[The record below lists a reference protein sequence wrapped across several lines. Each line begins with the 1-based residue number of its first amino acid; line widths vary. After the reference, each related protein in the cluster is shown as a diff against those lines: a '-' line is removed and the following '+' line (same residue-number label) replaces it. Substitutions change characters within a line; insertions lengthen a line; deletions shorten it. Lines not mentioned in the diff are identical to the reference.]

1 MNKKVLTLCA
11 GFLLAGSL
19 TATAQVCPQNG
30 EFPYRSREVKSAM
43 LDETLQDVTKINQEY
58 YYQLQV
64 NPESLGFTKGTAEFD
79 GEYVLTAERDYST
92 GKIYLTAQKS
102 NNATLTHSLWKITV
116 KDRTVN
122 GRVYV
127 FENKETGFE
136 LSFDHMNA
144 LQRDAKGNITF
155 KTADGKKNANTG
167 WKYGKDG
174 LMDGCTY
181 NWAWYTTDAQAGK
194 FDYKKVYS
202 YFHNGT
208 DSVMALMAVKPKV
221 ATGDLGDIVYN
232 TDEDE
237 RGVAVAK
244 GLSEKGLNG
253 TANNGFAIVAVKDSK
268 TNAEHYL
275 ADVTGALEI
284 KPVVAGAK
292 VLNADEI
299 NTMIDANGSFLSF
312 PNHIAEYM
320 VWNNA
325 ENPAEAGKDAKLT
338 TKFTVCKPGTNEP
351 MTFASN
357 PFDKKFKAI
366 EANVEEL
373 HRDAVTTVLGHTFP
387 ADYAGYDVLLE
398 TVDPLWTKGNDKQYG
413 YLYVSEYPYEGTVFQ
428 GAYNA
433 LEVKVAPYAYLT
445 DPGVQTSEKRIV
457 KNYEEATD
465 KLNDALQARYHW
477 KVTYYATNDSVVF
490 EPLNA
495 SRMRQDDAT
504 NKLKFEASYLNVNK
518 PALYLNTVN
527 KGTAYPDANG
537 NTMYNKDFG
546 VPVALYAMNFGPEAG
561 DKAAF
566 LTVGYASGKSVS
578 GEAINAGL
586 NKWAA
591 KEKTEKGNPA
601 YVTNQ
606 TAADTYQSQMEL
618 VVRFANSYA
627 NPYERA
633 TVKDGLY
640 FINIKNVKPAVY
652 QTEHRTEG
660 AYVVMDMGG
669 HTVYDV
675 EEAGQQDFTH
685 MPATQWVVE
694 QDQCLDTTDDLNVNR
709 YPTVVVRNREFGGV
723 TEWGS
728 SQIAFAGQLYKNKET
743 GNLVTLNHRKYIRY
757 IGSTSVQDH
766 YRTEL
771 NCADE
776 FVFNKIEKPT
786 KFGYFNEAEE
796 TLRNSVY
803 KFQHMFDMSQNL
815 FLGTDG
821 KFVKLTK
828 DGAEFELYRAEGWT
842 PVRDYH
848 YEYNYA
854 TGEKDIL
861 VWDDTYHFAYADSAE
876 YGYTSKRAGAE
887 QLYKTF
893 YKVKVKDENLI
904 DNDHTFLAINNQ
916 YKYVIATEKEI
927 LDPKNELRFAVVTLK
942 ENNHLGIEHGY
953 SLVNAPEYTIVK
965 AGATKDDLKDL
976 YRKWVYDETD
986 AQAYLSFYYVDSKTG
1001 KPVEM
1006 VRLAN
1011 HFKDENKRWYANWGK
1026 LAVESISLNAKIAS
1040 LCETTTDAFALV
1052 PAARNLYR
1060 TLDAAYVNNAK
1071 KVIDL
1076 TTVDYQGNESL
1087 YEDSGSKLAMANKL
1101 NYLAA
1106 ENLGNQ
1112 TKREGFYVDKVAK
1125 SSAYMPQYL
1134 LAVAADSVP
1143 AYKYCVDGI
1152 HGINPGCGHEVE
1164 TPGYVEGRFLVNFND
1179 SIKEALIDKLTKRA
1193 DAFKSDN
1200 FVRLGFVEG
1209 IHRGD
1214 SLYILK
1220 DTTLASIKKADKT
1233 GKLYVDPMFFNKAN
1247 EGKKYNVVKLDGKH
1261 NNAAFSF
1268 REVGDG
1274 NFLIESNDLNNNA
1287 MIGSFGAGA
1296 WIKLHNNVPV
1306 LTQYTNHNGD
1316 HNTGDSTDAWR
1327 KFSDA
1332 TTTGTF
1338 GEAINQAAR
1347 FTMAAVDKDAN
1358 ATANETIATSDV
1370 TVSATNGAV
1379 VVKGAAGKAVVVTNI
1394 LGQTLANAVISSD
1407 NASISV
1413 PAGIVVVAVEGE
1425 EAVKVVVK

>member
-19 TATAQVCPQNG
+19 TAAAQVCPQNG
-30 EFPYRSREVKSAM
+30 EFPYRSRMVKSAM
-43 LDETLQDVTKINQEY
+43 LDVTLQDVNKINQEY

-64 NPESLGFTKGTAEFD
+64 NPESLKLTDAD
-79 GEYVLTAERDYST
+79 GEFVLTAERDYST

-144 LQRDAKGNITF
+144 LQCDPTTGFIEFTNPAT
-155 KTADGKKNANTG
+155 GKKNANTD

-174 LMDGCTY
+174 LMDGCNY
-181 NWAWYTTDAQAGK
+181 NWAWYTTDYK
-194 FDYKKVYS
+194 ENTFDYKKVYS

-208 DSVMALMAVKPKV
+208 DSVMAMFAVQKGTNV
-221 ATGDLGDIVYN
+221 ADKVYN
-232 TDEDE
+232 QIEDG
-237 RGVAVAK
+237 RKVVD
-244 GLSEKGLNG
+244 GLSEAGLDG
-253 TANNGFAIVAVKDSK
+253 TADNGFAIVAYKTSK
-268 TNAEHYL
+268 NQAGDFLKKYES
-275 ADVTGALEI
+275 LEI
-284 KPVVAGAK
+284 RPVVAGAK
-292 VLNADEI
+292 VLNAAEI

-312 PNHIAEYM
+312 PKHIADYE
-320 VWNNA
+320 VWNDA
-325 ENPAEAGKDAKLT
+325 ENPGEDAKLS
-338 TKFTVCKPGTNEP
+338 TKFTVCEPGTYKP

-366 EANVEEL
+366 EAEVDEL
-373 HRDAVTTVLGHTFP
+373 HRGAFTTTPGGAKIPTL
-387 ADYAGYDVLLE
+387 YAGYDVLLE
-398 TVDPLWTKGNDKQYG
+398 TVDPISTEGNDKQYG
-413 YLYVSEYPYEGTVFQ
+413 YLYVSEYPYEIEAFQ
-428 GAYNA
+428 GIYNG
-433 LEVKVAPYAYLT
+433 LKVEIAPYAYLKAGKKKT
-445 DPGVQTSEKRIV
+445 LLKYSGKEDMLKDP
-457 KNYEEATD
+457 
-465 KLNDALQARYHW
+465 LQARYHW

-495 SRMRQDDAT
+495 SRMSQPDAT
-504 NKLKFEASYLNVNK
+504 KKVKFEDSNLAQAL
-518 PALYLNTVN
+518 PARYLNTVN
-527 KGTAYPDANG
+527 QGKAYPDANA
-537 NTMYNKDFG
+537 NTMTNKAEG
-546 VPVALYAMNFGPEAG
+546 VPVALYAMNFGLPSG

-566 LTVGYASGKSVS
+566 LTVGYATGT
-578 GEAINAGL
+578 NAEGAGVDPGIGL
-586 NKWAA
+586 WAA
-591 KEKTEKGNPA
+591 KNKVFSKLGNEGNPA
-601 YVTNQ
+601 YVTNR
-606 TAADTYQSQMEL
+606 TPEKTYQSQMKL
-618 VVRFANSYA
+618 VVRFAKSYA

-633 TVKDGLY
+633 TVKDDLY

-709 YPTVVVRNREFGGV
+709 YPTVVVRNREFANV
-723 TEWGS
+723 
-728 SQIAFAGQLYKNKET
+728 AFAGQLYKNKET
-743 GNLVTLNHRKYIRY
+743 GNLVTLNHRKYIRRY
-757 IGSTSVQDH
+757 NSSTSVKNH
-766 YRTEL
+766 YNTEL

-786 KFGYFNEAEE
+786 TLGYFNEAEE

-828 DGAEFELYRAEGWT
+828 DGAEFELYRAEGWY
-842 PVRDYH
+842 PVPDSVKLYNEDDGTWYKSPSPKGTFH
-848 YEYNYA
+848 FEY
-854 TGEKDIL
+854 T
-861 VWDDTYHFAYADSAE
+861 DSHE
-876 YGYTSKRAGAE
+876 YGYTSKRAGAD

-893 YKVKVKDENLI
+893 FKVKVKDENLI

-965 AGATKDDLKDL
+965 ADATKDDLKNL
-976 YRKWVYDETD
+976 SMELVYDKTD
-986 AQAYLSFYYVDSKTG
+986 AQWYKSYYYVDSKG
-1001 KPVEM
+1001 KHVEM

-1011 HFKDENKRWYANWGK
+1011 HFKEEEEYKQSYANWGK

-1060 TLDAAYVNNAK
+1060 DLKASGLVNNAK

-1076 TTVDYQGNESL
+1076 VTVDHQGNESL
-1087 YEDSGSKLAMANKL
+1087 YEDSSSKLAQANKL

-1112 TKREGFYVDKVAK
+1112 TKREGFYVDAVAK

-1134 LAVAADSVP
+1134 LVVAADSVP
-1143 AYKYCVDGI
+1143 AYKYCEDGI

-1164 TPGYVEGRFLVNFND
+1164 APGYVEGRFLVNFND
-1179 SIKEALIDKLTKRA
+1179 SITNAIDKLTKRA
-1193 DAFKSDN
+1193 DAFRAHN
-1200 FVRLGFVEG
+1200 RVRLGFVEG

-1214 SLYILK
+1214 NLYILK

-1233 GKLYVDPMFFNKAN
+1233 GKLYVDPMFFDKAN
-1247 EGKKYNVVKLDGKH
+1247 EGKKYDVVKLDGKH

-1268 REVGDG
+1268 REVGDADG
-1274 NFLIESNDLNNNA
+1274 NFLIESNDINGKA
-1287 MIGSFGAGA
+1287 KIGSFGGA
-1296 WIKLHNNVPV
+1296 WIQILNNIPV
-1306 LTQYTNHNGD
+1306 LAQYYNVDGN
-1316 HNTGDSTDAWR
+1316 HNTGDSTDSW
-1327 KFSDA
+1327 KKYKDYV
-1332 TTTGTF
+1332 TF
-1338 GEAINQAAR
+1338 ETEGAAINQSAI
-1347 FTMAAVDKDAN
+1347 FTMKAVDKDAH

>member
-11 GFLLAGSL
+11 GFMLAGSL

-43 LDETLQDVTKINQEY
+43 LDATLNEVKAINQEY

-64 NPESLGFTKGTAEFD
+64 KPASLGLAKGEF
-79 GEYVLTAERDYST
+79 VLTAERDYST

-102 NNATLTHSLWKITV
+102 NEATMTHSLWKITV

-127 FENKETGFE
+127 FVNKETGFE

-208 DSVMALMAVKPKV
+208 DSVMALMAVKPM
-221 ATGDLGDIVYN
+221 ATTGDLGDIVYN

-244 GLSEKGLNG
+244 GLSKTGLDG
-253 TANNGFAIVAVKDSK
+253 TVDNGFAIVAVKDSK

-275 ADVTGALEI
+275 ADVKGALEI

-292 VLNADEI
+292 VLNAAEI

-312 PNHIAEYM
+312 PDHIAEYK

-357 PFDKKFKAI
+357 PFDNEFVAI
-366 EANVEEL
+366 ES
-373 HRDAVTTVLGHTFP
+373 TVDDLRRISAG
-387 ADYAGYDVLLE
+387 DYAGYDVLLQTKNPIE
-398 TVDPLWTKGNDKQYG
+398 TLSGNKKQYG
-413 YLYVSEYPYEGTVFQ
+413 YLYVSEYPYEGQAFQ
-428 GAYNA
+428 GIYNG
-433 LEVKVAPYAYLT
+433 LEVKVAPYASLNTIKTKAKGNKTIFLSY
-445 DPGVQTSEKRIV
+445 
-457 KNYEEATD
+457 NEATD
-465 KLNDALQARYHW
+465 NIDDALQARYHW

-495 SRMRQDDAT
+495 SRMNQDDAT
-504 NKLKFEASYLNVNK
+504 DNATPFEESWLAMASSK
-518 PALYLNTVN
+518 EYLNTVN
-527 KGTAYPDANG
+527 EGIAYKDGATGPANG
-537 NTMYNKDFG
+537 NAMNNKAKG
-546 VPVALYAMNFGPEAG
+546 VPVALYALNFGPEAG
-561 DKAAF
+561 DKANF
-566 LTVGYASGKSVS
+566 LTVGYASGKAAD
-578 GEAINAGL
+578 GTKIDATNL
-586 NKWAA
+586 RWAA
-591 KEKTEKGNPA
+591 ENKATLVEKGNPA
-601 YVTNQ
+601 YVTNHS
-606 TAADTYQSQMEL
+606 ANDTYQSQMEL

-709 YPTVVVRNREFGGV
+709 YPTVVVRNREFADV
-723 TEWGS
+723 
-728 SQIAFAGQLYKNKET
+728 AFAGQLYKNKET

-757 IGSTSVQDH
+757 NGSTSVKNH

-842 PVRDYH
+842 PVQDYH

-854 TGEKDIL
+854 TGKEDIL
-861 VWDDTYHFAYADSAE
+861 VWDDSYHFVYADSAE

-927 LDPKNELRFAVVTLK
+927 LDSKNELRFAVVTLK

-953 SLVNAPEYTIVK
+953 SLVNAPQYTIVK

-976 YRKWVYDETD
+976 KWEWVYDETD
-986 AQAYLSFYYVDSKTG
+986 AQFYNSFYYVDSKG
-1001 KPVEM
+1001 KHVEM

-1011 HFKDENKRWYANWGK
+1011 HFKEEEYRQSHANWGK

-1071 KVIDL
+1071 KAIDL

-1112 TKREGFYVDKVAK
+1112 TKREGFYVDAVAK
-1125 SSAYMPQYL
+1125 SKATMPQYL
-1134 LAVAADSVP
+1134 LVVAADSVP

-1233 GKLYVDPMFFNKAN
+1233 GKLYVDPMFFDKAN

-1274 NFLIESNDLNNNA
+1274 NFLIESNDLNDNA

-1347 FTMAAVDKDAN
+1347 FTMAAIDKDAH

>member
-19 TATAQVCPQNG
+19 TAAAQVCLNDG
-30 EFPYRSREVKSAM
+30 EVPYRSREVKSAM
-43 LDETLQDVTKINQEY
+43 LDKTLNEVKAINQEY

-64 NPESLGFTKGTAEFD
+64 NPVSLGFSD
-79 GEYVLTAERDYST
+79 GEFVLTAESDYST

-102 NNATLTHSLWKITV
+102 TNATLTHSLWKITV
-116 KDRTVN
+116 KDRTAN
-122 GRVYV
+122 GRVFV
-127 FENKETGFE
+127 FVNKETGFE

-144 LQRDAKGNITF
+144 LQRDADGNITF
-155 KTADGKKNANTG
+155 GSVTKKNANTD

-174 LMDGCTY
+174 LMDGCIY
-181 NWAWYTTDAQAGK
+181 NWAWYTTDKQTAS
-194 FDYKKVYS
+194 FEYKKVFS

-208 DSVMALMAVKPKV
+208 DSVMALQAIKSTD
-221 ATGDLGDIVYN
+221 ATLANLVYKN
-232 TDEDE
+232 TED
-237 RGVAVAK
+237 VVAK
-244 GLSEKGLNG
+244 GLSGNGLNG

-292 VLNADEI
+292 VLNAAEI

-312 PNHIAEYM
+312 VDASSTSSPKPAKHIGQYERWADA
-320 VWNNA
+320 VKNA
-325 ENPAEAGKDAKLT
+325 ETGKS
-338 TKFTVCKPGTNEP
+338 TKFTVCKPGTNVP

-357 PFDKKFKAI
+357 PFDNEFKAV
-366 EANVEEL
+366 EANVPDL
-373 HRDAVTTVLGHTFP
+373 RRTSTGN
-387 ADYAGYDVLLE
+387 YAGYDVLLE
-398 TVDPLWTKGNDKQYG
+398 TKNPIKIVGKDKQYG
-413 YLYVSEYPYEGTVFQ
+413 YLYVSEYPYEGEVFQ
-428 GAYNA
+428 GLYNA
-433 LEVKVAPYAYLT
+433 LKVEVAPYAALKKIKTKAEGNKEIYLSYN
-445 DPGVQTSEKRIV
+445 D
-457 KNYEEATD
+457 ATD
-465 KLNDALQARYHW
+465 KIDDALQARYHW

-490 EPLNA
+490 EPLSA
-495 SRMRQDDAT
+495 SRMNQTDAT
-504 NKLKFEASYLNVNK
+504 DKVPFEESYLAMASSK
-518 PALYLNTVN
+518 EYLNTVN
-527 KGTAYPDANG
+527 EGKAYKDGATGPADG
-537 NTMYNKDFG
+537 NAMHNKAAG
-546 VPVALYAMNFGPEAG
+546 VPVALYALNAGPEAG
-561 DKAAF
+561 DKANF
-566 LTVGYASGKSVS
+566 LAVGHATGKAADGKTIIDATNVV
-578 GEAINAGL
+578 
-586 NKWAA
+586 WAA
-591 KEKTEKGNPA
+591 QNKATNTATTALSQMEKGNPA
-601 YVTNQ
+601 YVTNS
-606 TAADTYQSQMEL
+606 ANHEYQSQMKL
-618 VVRFANSYA
+618 VVRFVNDYA

-709 YPTVVVRNREFGGV
+709 YPTVVVRNREFANV
-723 TEWGS
+723 
-728 SQIAFAGQLYKNKET
+728 AFAGQLYKNKET
-743 GNLVTLNHRKYIRY
+743 GNLVTLNHREYSRDDY
-757 IGSTSVQDH
+757 ASSVKNH
-766 YRTEL
+766 YNTEL

-786 KFGYFNEAEE
+786 TLGYFNEAEE

-828 DGAEFELYRAEGWT
+828 DGAEFELYRAEGWY
-842 PVRDYH
+842 PVPDSVKWYNKDDGTWH
-848 YEYNYA
+848 KSPKGTFHFEY
-854 TGEKDIL
+854 T
-861 VWDDTYHFAYADSAE
+861 DSLE
-876 YGYTSKRAGAE
+876 YGYTSKRAGAD

-976 YRKWVYDETD
+976 EIEWVYDKTD
-986 AQAYLSFYYVDSKTG
+986 AQGYASFYYVDSKG
-1001 KPVEM
+1001 KHVEM

-1011 HFKDENKRWYANWGK
+1011 HFKEEYKQSHANWGK

-1060 TLDAAYVNNAK
+1060 TLDAAVVNNAK

-1076 TTVDYQGNESL
+1076 VTIEEQGNESL
-1087 YEDSGSKLAMANKL
+1087 FEDSGSKLAKANKL

-1112 TKREGFYVDKVAK
+1112 TKREGFYVDAVAK
-1125 SSAYMPQYL
+1125 SKATMPQYL

-1179 SIKEALIDKLTKRA
+1179 SIKDALIDKLTKRA
-1193 DAFKSDN
+1193 DAFKYYN

-1220 DTTLASIKKADKT
+1220 NTTLASIKKADKN

-1268 REVGDG
+1268 RETGDAD
-1274 NFLIESNDLNNNA
+1274 NSFLIESNDIYNES

-1296 WIKLHNNVPV
+1296 WIEVRSNVPV
-1306 LTQYTNHNGD
+1306 LTQYWNVNGN
-1316 HNTGDSTDAWR
+1316 HNTGDSTDAWK
-1327 KFSDA
+1327 KFADA
-1332 TTTGTF
+1332 TTTATF
-1338 GEAINQAAR
+1338 GQAINQATR
-1347 FTMAAVDKDAN
+1347 FTMKAVDKDAH

-1379 VVKGAAGKAVVVTNI
+1379 VVKGAAGKAVAVTNI
-1394 LGQTLANAVISSD
+1394 LGQTLANTVISSD

>member
-1 MNKKVLTLCA
+1 M
-11 GFLLAGSL
+11 
-19 TATAQVCPQNG
+19 
-30 EFPYRSREVKSAM
+30 
-43 LDETLQDVTKINQEY
+43 
-58 YYQLQV
+58 
-64 NPESLGFTKGTAEFD
+64 
-79 GEYVLTAERDYST
+79 
-92 GKIYLTAQKS
+92 
-102 NNATLTHSLWKITV
+102 
-116 KDRTVN
+116 
-122 GRVYV
+122 
-127 FENKETGFE
+127 
-136 LSFDHMNA
+136 
-144 LQRDAKGNITF
+144 
-155 KTADGKKNANTG
+155 
-167 WKYGKDG
+167 
-174 LMDGCTY
+174 
-181 NWAWYTTDAQAGK
+181 
-194 FDYKKVYS
+194 
-202 YFHNGT
+202 
-208 DSVMALMAVKPKV
+208 
-221 ATGDLGDIVYN
+221 
-232 TDEDE
+232 
-237 RGVAVAK
+237 
-244 GLSEKGLNG
+244 
-253 TANNGFAIVAVKDSK
+253 
-268 TNAEHYL
+268 
-275 ADVTGALEI
+275 
-284 KPVVAGAK
+284 
-292 VLNADEI
+292 
-299 NTMIDANGSFLSF
+299 
-312 PNHIAEYM
+312 
-320 VWNNA
+320 
-325 ENPAEAGKDAKLT
+325 
-338 TKFTVCKPGTNEP
+338 
-351 MTFASN
+351 
-357 PFDKKFKAI
+357 
-366 EANVEEL
+366 
-373 HRDAVTTVLGHTFP
+373 
-387 ADYAGYDVLLE
+387 
-398 TVDPLWTKGNDKQYG
+398 
-413 YLYVSEYPYEGTVFQ
+413 
-428 GAYNA
+428 
-433 LEVKVAPYAYLT
+433 
-445 DPGVQTSEKRIV
+445 
-457 KNYEEATD
+457 
-465 KLNDALQARYHW
+465 QARYHW

-518 PALYLNTVN
+518 PSLYLNTVN
-527 KGTAYPDANG
+527 AGTAYPNANG
-537 NTMYNKDFG
+537 NTMYNKFAG

-586 NKWAA
+586 DKWAA

-606 TAADTYQSQMEL
+606 TPTDTYQSQMEL
-618 VVRFANSYA
+618 VVRFAKSYA

-709 YPTVVVRNREFGGV
+709 YPTVVVRNREFGSK
-723 TEWGS
+723 EN
-728 SQIAFAGQLYKNKET
+728 IAFEGQLYKNMKT

-757 IGSTSVQDH
+757 LEGSSVKDH
-766 YRTEL
+766 DYTDL

-828 DGAEFELYRAEGWT
+828 DGTEFELYRSEGWT
-842 PVRDYH
+842 PVRDSH

-854 TGEKDIL
+854 TGKKDKFE
-861 VWDDTYHFAYADSAE
+861 WDDTYHFVYADFAV

-916 YKYVIATEKEI
+916 YKYVIATENEI

-942 ENNHLGIEHGY
+942 ENNHLGVEHGY
-953 SLVNAPEYTIVK
+953 SLVNAPQYAIVSDLVK
-965 AGATKDDLKDL
+965 NQDDLKDL
-976 YRKWVYDETD
+976 KMECVFDETD
-986 AQAYLSFYYVDSKTG
+986 AQTYQSYYYVDPKTG
-1001 KPVEM
+1001 KHVEM

-1011 HFKDENKRWYANWGK
+1011 RFRTDESKYWYANWGK

-1052 PAARNLYR
+1052 PADRKLYR
-1060 TLDAAYVNNAK
+1060 TLDAAVVNNAK

-1112 TKREGFYVDKVAK
+1112 TKREGFYVDAVAK
-1125 SSAYMPQYL
+1125 SKATMPQYL
-1134 LAVAADSVP
+1134 LVVAADSVP

-1220 DTTLASIKKADKT
+1220 NTTLASIKKADKN
-1233 GKLYVDPMFFNKAN
+1233 GKLYVDPMFFDKAN
-1247 EGKKYNVVKLDGKH
+1247 EGKKYKVVKLDGKH

-1274 NFLIESNDLNNNA
+1274 NFLIESNDIA
-1287 MIGSFGAGA
+1287 GYSQIGSFGGA
-1296 WIKLHNNVPV
+1296 WVKLNNNVPV
-1306 LTQYTNHNGD
+1306 LTQYVNTNGN
-1316 HNTGDSTDAWR
+1316 HNTGDFTESWFVNNDLAVGKTQ
-1327 KFSDA
+1327 SE
-1332 TTTGTF
+1332 T
-1338 GEAINQAAR
+1338 INQAAR
-1347 FTMAAVDKDAN
+1347 FTFNAIDKDAH

>member
-30 EFPYRSREVKSAM
+30 EFPYRSRMVKSAM
-43 LDETLQDVTKINQEY
+43 LDETLQNVTKINQEY

-64 NPESLGFTKGTAEFD
+64 KPESLGLSD
-79 GEYVLTAERDYST
+79 GEFVLTAERDYST

-102 NNATLTHSLWKITV
+102 NEATMTHSLWKITV

-127 FENKETGFE
+127 FVNKETGFE

-144 LQRDAKGNITF
+144 LQRDADGNITF
-155 KTADGKKNANTG
+155 GSETKKNANTD

-208 DSVMALMAVKPKV
+208 DSVMALRAVLRSDGELAKMVYDTKEEERKV
-221 ATGDLGDIVYN
+221 VDGLSV
-232 TDEDE
+232 
-237 RGVAVAK
+237 K
-244 GLSEKGLNG
+244 GLDG
-253 TANNGFAIVAVKDSK
+253 TATSDKGFAIVAVKDSK
-268 TNAEHYL
+268 KGAE
-275 ADVTGALEI
+275 DFINRVGNALEI
-284 KPVVAGAK
+284 RPVVAGAK

-312 PNHIAEYM
+312 PGHIAEYM

-325 ENPAEAGKDAKLT
+325 KNPAEAGKDAKLT

-357 PFDKKFKAI
+357 PFDNEFVAI
-366 EANVEEL
+366 ESTVEDL
-373 HRDAVTTVLGHTFP
+373 RRISAG
-387 ADYAGYDVLLE
+387 DYAGYDVLLQ
-398 TVDPLWTKGNDKQYG
+398 TKNPIQTLSGNKKQYG
-413 YLYVSEYPYEGTVFQ
+413 YLYVSEYPYEGQAFQ
-428 GAYNA
+428 GIYNG
-433 LEVKVAPYAYLT
+433 LEVKVAPYASLKEIKTKAKGNKIIFLSY
-445 DPGVQTSEKRIV
+445 
-457 KNYEEATD
+457 NEATD
-465 KLNDALQARYHW
+465 KIDDALQARYHW

-495 SRMRQDDAT
+495 SRMNQDDAT
-504 NKLKFEASYLNVNK
+504 GNVPFEESDLAKASSK
-518 PALYLNTVN
+518 EYLNTVN
-527 KGTAYPDANG
+527 EGIAYKDGAAGPVNG
-537 NTMYNKDFG
+537 NAMHNKAKG
-546 VPVALYAMNFGPEAG
+546 VPVALYALNFGPKAG
-561 DKAAF
+561 DKANF
-566 LTVGYASGKSVS
+566 LTVGYASGKAAD
-578 GEAINAGL
+578 GTNIDATNL
-586 NKWAA
+586 RWAA
-591 KEKTEKGNPA
+591 ANKATLVEKGNPA
-601 YVTNQ
+601 YVTNYS
-606 TAADTYQSQMEL
+606 ANDTYQSQMEL

-709 YPTVVVRNREFGGV
+709 YPTVVVRNREFADV
-723 TEWGS
+723 
-728 SQIAFAGQLYKNKET
+728 AFAGQLYKNKET
-743 GNLVTLNHRKYIRY
+743 GNLVTLNHRKYIRNEY
-757 IGSTSVQDH
+757 ATSVKNH

-842 PVRDYH
+842 PVQDYH

-854 TGEKDIL
+854 TGKEDIL
-861 VWDDTYHFAYADSAE
+861 VWDDTYHFVYADSAK
-876 YGYTSKRAGAE
+876 YGYTSERAGAE

-927 LDPKNELRFAVVTLK
+927 LDSKNELRFAVVTLK

-976 YRKWVYDETD
+976 KWELVYDETD
-986 AQAYLSFYYVDSKTG
+986 AQEYTSFYYVDSKG
-1001 KPVEM
+1001 KHVEM

-1011 HFKDENKRWYANWGK
+1011 HFEDENKNWHANWGK

-1040 LCETTTDAFALV
+1040 LCETTTDAFALLPV
-1052 PAARNLYR
+1052 ARKLYR
-1060 TLDAAYVNNAK
+1060 TLDAAVVNNAK

-1076 TTVDYQGNESL
+1076 TTIDEQGNESL
-1087 YEDSGSKLAMANKL
+1087 FEDSGSKLAKANKL

-1179 SIKEALIDKLTKRA
+1179 SIKNALIDKLTKRA
-1193 DAFKSDN
+1193 DAFKYYN

-1220 DTTLASIKKADKT
+1220 DTTLASIKKADKN

-1268 REVGDG
+1268 RETGDAD
-1274 NFLIESNDLNNNA
+1274 NSFLIESNDIYNDA

-1296 WIKLHNNVPV
+1296 WIEVRSNVPV
-1306 LTQYTNHNGD
+1306 LTQYWNVNGN
-1316 HNTGDSTDAWR
+1316 HNTGDSTDAWK
-1327 KFSDA
+1327 KFADA
-1332 TTTGTF
+1332 TTTATF
-1338 GEAINQAAR
+1338 GQAINQATR
-1347 FTMAAVDKDAN
+1347 FTMKAVDKDAH

-1394 LGQTLANAVISSD
+1394 LGQTLANTVISSD

>member
-1 MNKKVLTLCA
+1 M
-11 GFLLAGSL
+11 
-19 TATAQVCPQNG
+19 
-30 EFPYRSREVKSAM
+30 
-43 LDETLQDVTKINQEY
+43 
-58 YYQLQV
+58 
-64 NPESLGFTKGTAEFD
+64 
-79 GEYVLTAERDYST
+79 
-92 GKIYLTAQKS
+92 
-102 NNATLTHSLWKITV
+102 
-116 KDRTVN
+116 
-122 GRVYV
+122 
-127 FENKETGFE
+127 
-136 LSFDHMNA
+136 
-144 LQRDAKGNITF
+144 
-155 KTADGKKNANTG
+155 
-167 WKYGKDG
+167 
-174 LMDGCTY
+174 
-181 NWAWYTTDAQAGK
+181 
-194 FDYKKVYS
+194 
-202 YFHNGT
+202 
-208 DSVMALMAVKPKV
+208 
-221 ATGDLGDIVYN
+221 
-232 TDEDE
+232 
-237 RGVAVAK
+237 
-244 GLSEKGLNG
+244 
-253 TANNGFAIVAVKDSK
+253 
-268 TNAEHYL
+268 
-275 ADVTGALEI
+275 
-284 KPVVAGAK
+284 
-292 VLNADEI
+292 
-299 NTMIDANGSFLSF
+299 
-312 PNHIAEYM
+312 
-320 VWNNA
+320 
-325 ENPAEAGKDAKLT
+325 
-338 TKFTVCKPGTNEP
+338 
-351 MTFASN
+351 
-357 PFDKKFKAI
+357 
-366 EANVEEL
+366 
-373 HRDAVTTVLGHTFP
+373 
-387 ADYAGYDVLLE
+387 
-398 TVDPLWTKGNDKQYG
+398 
-413 YLYVSEYPYEGTVFQ
+413 
-428 GAYNA
+428 
-433 LEVKVAPYAYLT
+433 
-445 DPGVQTSEKRIV
+445 
-457 KNYEEATD
+457 
-465 KLNDALQARYHW
+465 QARYHW

-495 SRMRQDDAT
+495 SRMNQDDAT
-504 NKLKFEASYLNVNK
+504 DNATPFEESWLAMASSK
-518 PALYLNTVN
+518 EYLNTVN
-527 KGTAYPDANG
+527 EGIAYKDGATGPANG
-537 NTMYNKDFG
+537 NAMHNKAKG
-546 VPVALYAMNFGPEAG
+546 VPVALYALNFGPEAG
-561 DKAAF
+561 DKANF
-566 LTVGYASGKSVS
+566 LTVGYASGKAAD
-578 GEAINAGL
+578 GTKIDATNL
-586 NKWAA
+586 RWAA
-591 KEKTEKGNPA
+591 ENKATLVEKGNPA
-601 YVTNQ
+601 YVTNYSEN
-606 TAADTYQSQMEL
+606 DTYQSQMEL

-709 YPTVVVRNREFGGV
+709 YPTVVVRNREFADV
-723 TEWGS
+723 
-728 SQIAFAGQLYKNKET
+728 AFAGQLYKNKET

-757 IGSTSVQDH
+757 NYATSVKNH
-766 YRTEL
+766 NNTEL

-828 DGAEFELYRAEGWT
+828 DGAEFELYRAESWT
-842 PVRDYH
+842 PVQDYH

-854 TGEKDIL
+854 TGKEDIL
-861 VWDDTYHFAYADSAE
+861 VWDDSYHFVYADSAK

-953 SLVNAPEYTIVK
+953 SLVNAPQYTIVK

-976 YRKWVYDETD
+976 KWEWVYDETD
-986 AQAYLSFYYVDSKTG
+986 AQFYKSFYYVDSKG
-1001 KPVEM
+1001 KHVEM

-1011 HFKDENKRWYANWGK
+1011 HFEDENKHRHANWGK

-1071 KVIDL
+1071 KAIDL

-1274 NFLIESNDLNNNA
+1274 NFLIESNDLNDNA

-1394 LGQTLANAVISSD
+1394 LGQTLANTVISSD

>member
-19 TATAQVCPQNG
+19 TAAAQVCPQNG
-30 EFPYRSREVKSAM
+30 EFPYRSRMVKSAM
-43 LDETLQDVTKINQEY
+43 LDVTLQDVNKINQEY

-64 NPESLGFTKGTAEFD
+64 NPESLKLTDAD
-79 GEYVLTAERDYST
+79 GEFVLTAERDYST

-127 FENKETGFE
+127 FKNKETGFE

-144 LQRDAKGNITF
+144 LQCDPTTGFIEFTNPAT
-155 KTADGKKNANTG
+155 GKKNANTD

-174 LMDGCTY
+174 LMDGCNY
-181 NWAWYTTDAQAGK
+181 NWAWYTTDYK
-194 FDYKKVYS
+194 ENTFDYKKVYS

-208 DSVMALMAVKPKV
+208 DSVMAMFAVQKGTNV
-221 ATGDLGDIVYN
+221 ADKVYN
-232 TDEDE
+232 QIEDG
-237 RGVAVAK
+237 RKVVD
-244 GLSEKGLNG
+244 GLSEAGLDG
-253 TANNGFAIVAVKDSK
+253 TADNGFAIVAYKTSK
-268 TNAEHYL
+268 NQAGDFLKEYKS
-275 ADVTGALEI
+275 LEI
-284 KPVVAGAK
+284 RPVVAGAK
-292 VLNADEI
+292 VLNAAEI

-312 PNHIAEYM
+312 PGHIADYE
-320 VWNNA
+320 VWNDA
-325 ENPAEAGKDAKLT
+325 ENPGEDAKLT

-351 MTFASN
+351 MTFSSN

-366 EANVEEL
+366 EADVEEL
-373 HRDAVTTVLGHTFP
+373 HRDAVTTVLGYTFP
-387 ADYAGYDVLLE
+387 AYYAGYDVLLE
-398 TVDPLWTKGNDKQYG
+398 TVDPIWTAGNDKQYG

-428 GAYNA
+428 GAYNG

-445 DPGVQTSEKRIV
+445 DPGVQTSEKKIV

-504 NKLKFEASYLNVNK
+504 DKLKFEASCLNVNN

-578 GEAINAGL
+578 GEAIDAGL

-606 TAADTYQSQMEL
+606 TPADTYQSQMNL
-618 VVRFANSYA
+618 VVRFAKSYA
-627 NPYERA
+627 NPYEPA
-633 TVKDGLY
+633 TVEDGLY

-709 YPTVVVRNREFGGV
+709 YPTVVVRNREFGS
-723 TEWGS
+723 EEN
-728 SQIAFAGQLYKNKET
+728 IAFEGQLYKNKKT

-757 IGSTSVQDH
+757 DNPTSVKEHRYTD
-766 YRTEL
+766 L

-828 DGAEFELYRAEGWT
+828 DGAEFELYRSEGWT

-854 TGEKDIL
+854 TGEKDKF
-861 VWDDTYHFAYADSAE
+861 VWDDTYHFEYTDSLE
-876 YGYTSKRAGAE
+876 YGYTSEGAGAE
-887 QLYKTF
+887 PLYKTF

-916 YKYVIATEKEI
+916 YKYVIATENEI
-927 LDPKNELRFAVVTLK
+927 LDSKNELRFAVVTLK

-953 SLVNAPEYTIVK
+953 SLVNAPQYTIVK

-976 YRKWVYDETD
+976 KVIPGYDETT
-986 AQAYLSFYYVDSKTG
+986 ALYYLSFYYVDSKTG

-1006 VRLAN
+1006 VKLAN
-1011 HFKDENKRWYANWGK
+1011 HFKDEEKESVANWGK

-1052 PAARNLYR
+1052 PADRKLYRNLKESG
-1060 TLDAAYVNNAK
+1060 LVNNAK

-1087 YEDSGSKLAMANKL
+1087 YEDSGSDLAKANKL

-1112 TKREGFYVDKVAK
+1112 TKREGFYVDAVAK

-1179 SIKEALIDKLTKRA
+1179 SITNAIDKLTKRA
-1193 DAFKSDN
+1193 DAFRASN
-1200 FVRLGFVEG
+1200 RVRLGFVEG

-1220 DTTLASIKKADKT
+1220 NTTLASIKKADKT
-1233 GKLYVDPMFFNKAN
+1233 GKLYVDPMFFEKDN
-1247 EGKKYNVVKLDGKH
+1247 EGKKYDVVKLDGKH

-1274 NFLIESNDLNNNA
+1274 SFLIESNDIFGKA
-1287 MIGSFGAGA
+1287 QIGSFGGA
-1296 WIKLHNNVPV
+1296 WIQIINNIPV
-1306 LTQYTNHNGD
+1306 LAQYYNVDGN
-1316 HNTGDSTDAWR
+1316 HNTGDSTDSW
-1327 KFSDA
+1327 KKYKDYV
-1332 TTTGTF
+1332 TF
-1338 GEAINQAAR
+1338 ETEGAAINQSAR

>member
-19 TATAQVCPQNG
+19 TAAAQVCPGNG
-30 EFPYRSREVKSAM
+30 EFPYRSRMVKSAM
-43 LDETLQDVTKINQEY
+43 LDETLQDVNKINQEY

-64 NPESLGFTKGTAEFD
+64 KPESLDFTD
-79 GEYVLTAERDYST
+79 GEFVLTAERDYST

-144 LQRDAKGNITF
+144 LQCDPTTGFIEFTNPAT
-155 KTADGKKNANTG
+155 GKKNANTD

-174 LMDGCTY
+174 LMDGCNY
-181 NWAWYTTDAQAGK
+181 NWAWYTTDYK
-194 FDYKKVYS
+194 ENTFDYKKVYS

-208 DSVMALMAVKPKV
+208 DSVMAMFAVLKGTNV
-221 ATGDLGDIVYN
+221 ADKVYN
-232 TDEDE
+232 QIEDG
-237 RGVAVAK
+237 RKVVD
-244 GLSEKGLNG
+244 GLSEAGLDG
-253 TANNGFAIVAVKDSK
+253 TADNGFAIVAYKTSK
-268 TNAEHYL
+268 NQAGNFLKEYKS
-275 ADVTGALEI
+275 LEI
-284 KPVVAGAK
+284 RPVVAGAK
-292 VLNADEI
+292 VLNAAEI

-312 PNHIAEYM
+312 PGHIADYE
-320 VWNNA
+320 VWNDA
-325 ENPAEAGKDAKLT
+325 ENPGEDAKLT

-366 EANVEEL
+366 EADVEEL

-398 TVDPLWTKGNDKQYG
+398 TVDPLWAEGNDNQYG

-445 DPGVQTSEKRIV
+445 NPGVQTSEKKIV
-457 KNYEEATD
+457 KKYEEATD

-518 PALYLNTVN
+518 PSLYLNTVN
-527 KGTAYPDANG
+527 AGTAYPNANG
-537 NTMYNKDFG
+537 NTMYNKFAG

-586 NKWAA
+586 DKWAA

-606 TAADTYQSQMEL
+606 TPTDTYQSQMEL
-618 VVRFANSYA
+618 VVRFAKSYA

-709 YPTVVVRNREFGGV
+709 YPTVVVRNREFGSK
-723 TEWGS
+723 EN
-728 SQIAFAGQLYKNKET
+728 IAFEGQLYKNMKT

-757 IGSTSVQDH
+757 LEGSSVKDH
-766 YRTEL
+766 DYTDL

-828 DGAEFELYRAEGWT
+828 DGTEFELYRSEGWT
-842 PVRDYH
+842 PVRDSH

-854 TGEKDIL
+854 TGKKDKFE
-861 VWDDTYHFAYADSAE
+861 WDDTYHFVYADFAV

-916 YKYVIATEKEI
+916 YKYVIATENEI

-942 ENNHLGIEHGY
+942 ENNHLGVEHGY
-953 SLVNAPEYTIVK
+953 SLVNAPQYAIVSDLVK
-965 AGATKDDLKDL
+965 NQDDLKDL
-976 YRKWVYDETD
+976 KMECVFDETD
-986 AQAYLSFYYVDSKTG
+986 AQTYQSYYYVDPKTG
-1001 KPVEM
+1001 KHVEM

-1011 HFKDENKRWYANWGK
+1011 RFRTDESKYWYANWGK

-1052 PAARNLYR
+1052 PADRKLYR
-1060 TLDAAYVNNAK
+1060 TLDAAVVNNAK

-1112 TKREGFYVDKVAK
+1112 TKREGFYVDAVAK
-1125 SSAYMPQYL
+1125 SKATMPQYL
-1134 LAVAADSVP
+1134 LVVAADSVP

-1220 DTTLASIKKADKT
+1220 NTTLASIKKADKT
-1233 GKLYVDPMFFNKAN
+1233 GKLYVDPMFFEKDN
-1247 EGKKYNVVKLDGKH
+1247 EGKKYDVVELNGEH

-1347 FTMAAVDKDAN
+1347 FTMAAVDKDAH

-1394 LGQTLANAVISSD
+1394 LGQTLANTVISSD